1 MYAVEVNC
9 DVLLDPPGGRVVLTG
24 RTIGSKATYNCSE
37 GFNLEGNGT
46 RTCQPDGMWSG
57 NEPTCEGIIIIHAG
71 F

>member
-9 DVLLDPPGGRVVLTG
+9 DVLMDPLGEWVVLTG
-24 RTIGSKATYNCSE
+24 RTIGSNNCSE